1 MTSETNRKRISLT
14 LLFASFVFCLL
25 VLTAIVVAIAV
36 AILIRLNVLDFRNV
50 QALRELRL
58 SYVLILSVLLGT
70 LLTFAVSQI
79 PRAR

>member
-36 AILIRLNVLDFRNV
+36 AILVRLDVLDFRNV